1 MNEPDPKTILIVD
14 DMRTNALALAS
25 ILKAEWTVKT
35 TQDGKAALQIAEE
48 DPMPDLILLDIN
60 MPGMDGY
67 EVCRHLKESE
77 KTRDIPVIFVT
88 AKDDQKDEA
97 FGLGLGAVDYII
109 KPVNK
114 TIVKARIRNHLAL
127 RQALTELA
135 LNNEELERLATRDK
149 LTGLYNRRRLDQL
162 MAAEIERAWRYGR
175 PLSIMLLDIDKFK
188 TINDTLGHLVGDTIL
203 SETAKQ
209 LQNSVRS
216 CDLVGRWGG
225 DEFII
230 ICPET
235 TPDTALPLAERL
247 CRDYAACEFT
257 AVDGLTASFGV
268 ASYREG
274 RRADDLFSSA
284 DDALYR
290 AKRNG
295 RNQVAQEVL

>member
-14 DMRTNALALAS
+14 DMRTNALALAA
-25 ILKAEWTVKT
+25 ILKSEWTVKT
-35 TQDGKAALQIAEE
+35 TQDGETALHIAAE
-48 DPMPDLILLDIN
+48 DPIPDLILLDIS
-60 MPGMDGY
+60 MPGIDGY
-67 EVCRHLKESE
+67 EVCQRLKESE

-97 FGLGLGAVDYII
+97 LGLGLGAVDYII

-127 RQALTELA
+127 QQALSELA
-135 LNNEELERLATRDK
+135 HNNEELERLATHDK

-162 MAAEIERAWRYGR
+162 MGAEMERAWRYGR

-188 TINDTLGHLVGDTIL
+188 TINDTLGHLIGDTIL

-225 DEFII
+225 DEFVI

-235 TPDTALPLAERL
+235 TADTALPLAERL
-247 CRDYAACEFT
+247 CRDYAAHEFS
-257 AVDGLTASFGV
+257 AAKGLTASFGV
-268 ASYREG
+268 ASYHEG
-274 RRADDLFSSA
+274 RQADDLLSSA
-284 DDALYR
+284 DGALYR